1 MSGEVERLPIWKEKY
16 EKLGV
21 TPRELY
27 MRQNRLCWL
36 KPEVNPDGKVII
48 RCTDDKDSASTINML
63 NPTIECVRCMVVFMA
78 QTMEQEI
85 AKNEP
90 QKGANSGDINL

>member
-1 MSGEVERLPIWKEKY
+1 MNDRAERLPIWKEKY

-36 KPEVNPDGKVII
+36 KPEAKPGGSVVIH
-48 RCTDDKDSASTINML
+48 CTDGEDTADTINML
-63 NPTIECVRCMVVFMA
+63 NPTIECVRCMVVFMT

-85 AKNEP
+85 AKDEP
-90 QKGANSGDINL
+90 REGSNSGSADI